1 MSEDIEE
8 EERSPPPEEDGEGII
23 EYRVKNPELLEIMLN
38 SFEILEKAASNEID
52 IDDAKKLFSENV
64 KARMAGLSSSA
75 VKRARKKRRGSSRT
89 KRRGSRKARGSSL

>member
-8 EERSPPPEEDGEGII
+8 EEKSPPPEEEGEEII

-52 IDDAKKLFSENV
+52 IDNAKKLFNENV
-64 KARMAGLSSSA
+64 NARMAGLSSSA
-75 VKRARKKRRGSSRT
+75 VKRARKKRRGSSRA
-89 KRRGSRKARGSSL
+89 KRKSNKKARAIS